1 MLRSIHSA
9 PTALSRELSNSE
21 ATQLL
26 KKLYASNQNAQ
37 SPSNIAQNAF
47 KIYNNVYERK
57 DKYVINTLLKVLFQH
72 KQSHQISKIW
82 KDIQQ
87 TTNISY
93 ILLLKSCVQSK
104 PIHMDRCMQVLK
116 WTRQSMH
123 NHPLQPYEIADFSIN
138 VSKLIK
144 LSHKSPHNLKQI
156 YSWFG
161 DTDDIFIKTA
171 FIDSFGKIRQIP
183 IAENVFQSIKEHNK
197 NIITINAMMT
207 AYLKNA
213 QYHNVIQLHEQYR
226 CNELID
232 DTSVLL
238 AIKACTNTKDYTKGM
253 DIIRDHNVNTA
264 SIELRN
270 TLIEFYGS
278 CGDIKRAF
286 DTFDHISDDTRDVF
300 ALSNI
305 MKACIANDMN
315 LKALELYDT
324 YHALNDNVS
333 HLLALKACINTRNT
347 SLGKHIILN
356 SKHMSI
362 EMLITMIRFY
372 LNSDDIQSALHTF
385 HSIPRQY
392 MNATQIELMM
402 KSCVRRGYG
411 QEALSIYK
419 HFDAL
424 NKNDVIH
431 LLAIKTCLQL
441 EAFGVGQD
449 IIDSL
454 HVGSIRKIELLN
466 SIIAF
471 YGKIGDM
478 EKACTVFD
486 LIKKKSTVTINA
498 MMNAYCDN
506 EMHTECVELAMKNI
520 KPDHITFAIA
530 FKSCIH
536 QNALCFGE
544 KMHRY
549 LQQNDSNILASS
561 DVQINLICLYGKNG
575 KLSECEQIFE
585 AIRDK
590 DAMAWHAMMHAFGRN
605 GETERL
611 LQLFDE
617 MCNHKRLSP
626 TDKTYCI
633 VLNACSKDHNGVQ
646 THVLNHLS
654 DTQCINIESLQLQLH
669 EMSVKELYHL
679 LDRFIF
685 CFRILQQHEFV
696 FNDNFCNLPAL
707 QVDDSIATDDTL
719 SLQRVFKTV
728 HTIPSA
734 EHRRIIQQLIDAL
747 QLSMIESLGNK
758 EWLKI
763 LDGFGLMHNIDQ
775 MMDAYHQMISSSSSI
790 QRIGSNV
797 LTVLLHHLIRSGETQ
812 HAANI
817 WQDIRNDKDTKRFT
831 LNSLVLQSL
840 MLCVNRTRYL
850 YHDEIVHEMWD
861 VMVNERRV
869 KPTLHCST
877 VALLLSSKYQ
887 SKKMYHK
894 ILSTLDTSLLTS
906 NHQCFIQILTSC
918 GSSSDMQNMWSFY
931 NKYATVNGHDVMGL
945 TVLASYET
953 REHHMRN
960 ILNLVSDLKRAAL
973 STDQLIAFHRVALQC
988 GHKEVQQNMRS
999 VLQEHKIKTNVF
1011 AQYRLGDECYFI
1023 SNGYDSHCAPKLD
1036 QLLKEIHYKP
1046 NTSVCKQFGQLLSD
1060 SATVK
1065 HLKHHAEKKA
1075 LAILIKNNITSIKI
1089 KVTMKMCIDC
1099 HDFFAKISKKYK
1111 DYRIECVDPTGI
1123 HLFQNGSCYL
1133 CDNLKI
1139 GA

>member
-1 MLRSIHSA
+1 MTRGYCLDSLR
-9 PTALSRELSNSE
+9 
-21 ATQLL
+21 QL
-26 KKLYASNQNAQ
+26 
-37 SPSNIAQNAF
+37 
-47 KIYNNVYERK
+47 
-57 DKYVINTLLKVLFQH
+57 TLLKPDATITNYEFVQCL
-72 KQSHQISKIW
+72 KQMRLW
-82 KDIQQ
+82 KDTNHIVPTAFNLYDKINEKKNHYSIRTLLKLCSSSTVRVSPCQIKMIWEDILHTNNVQ
-87 TTNISY
+87 NISQTA
-93 ILLLKSCVQSK
+93 IVKCVSNTMK
-104 PIHMDRCMQVLK
+104 H
-116 WTRQSMH
+116 RQSTKDIEMCIH
-123 NHPLQPYEIADFSIN
+123 ILQSLLANHEHSTSNRTIYCALIHAYGLCSDIDNAHDAFRSLSIGIQMDSIS
-138 VSKLIK
+138 VS
-144 LSHKSPHNLKQI
+144 
-156 YSWFG
+156 
-161 DTDDIFIKTA
+161 
-171 FIDSFGKIRQIP
+171 
-183 IAENVFQSIKEHNK
+183 
-197 NIITINAMMT
+197 AMMT
-207 AYLKNA
+207 ALIKNQKYKNA
-213 QYHNVIQLHEQYR
+213 LALYEEYR
-226 CNELID
+226 ALQD
-232 DTSVLL
+232 DVMHLL
-238 AIKACTNTKDYTKGM
+238 AIKACIKTSDFKYGKEVIATNIGNDEAHSVKLYSALIDLYGACHDVDAAEAIYRCIPSDER
-253 DIIRDHNVNTA
+253 DIVSMCSMMTCYLKNN
-264 SIELRN
+264 
-270 TLIEFYGS
+270 
-278 CGDIKRAF
+278 
-286 DTFDHISDDTRDVF
+286 
-300 ALSNI
+300 
-305 MKACIANDMN
+305 ANDEC
-315 LKALELYDT
+315 LRIYA
-324 YHALNDNVS
+324 AQSNDRSKNNVS

-775 MMDAYHQMISSSSSI
+775 MMDAYHQMMSSSSSI

-1139 GA
+1139 GACVVDIVHDI